1 MSNPLVCI
9 LTAGQG
15 QRMGHLGKVLN
26 KALFP
31 INKEAIISSI
41 ITKFP
46 RETKFVIGLGF
57 LGEQVKKYLSIAHPK
72 TEFIFVEIENYK
84 GEGSGPGHSLLC
96 CESELQNPFYFVS
109 CDTLWANI
117 LPDNPDE
124 NWVGVSGISNEEDSR
139 NYCNMEIEDGIIVSL
154 RDKTKV
160 DPARFKAFIGLCYIK
175 DFSLFFNGLKN
186 KNTVAGEHQ
195 ISNGLIQIIENSE
208 LTAEYIDWTD
218 VGSEENYKEVLS
230 LYENYDFSKSD
241 EVLYLSKNQV
251 IKMFVDEDI
260 VNKRVLKAEINPDVF
275 PKITHHIGQFY
286 AYDFQKGQTLYEFNN
301 QELFKRLLDWLKRDL
316 WNYTKTE
323 ISSEEMR
330 NLCKNFYFN
339 KTMHRIKKYEKKYEY
354 TDTDSQINGLKIP
367 NNKEL
372 FSSINWESLY
382 DGVPSFMHGD
392 LQFDNILYDSSSD
405 KFTLLDW
412 RQDFSGEVEFGD
424 LYYDLAKLNGGLFLN
439 YDLIKLNLLDYQ
451 ETQNDIFFDFAQRY
465 NTTAYKLIL
474 DSFILDNGYDL
485 DKVNLLTSLI
495 YLNMSPLH
503 HFPFDKMLFSL
514 GRYML
519 FNEIRK

>member
-1 MSNPLVCI
+1 
-9 LTAGQG
+9 
-15 QRMGHLGKVLN
+15 
-26 KALFP
+26 
-31 INKEAIISSI
+31 
-41 ITKFP
+41 
-46 RETKFVIGLGF
+46 
-57 LGEQVKKYLSIAHPK
+57 
-72 TEFIFVEIENYK
+72 
-84 GEGSGPGHSLLC
+84 
-96 CESELQNPFYFVS
+96 
-109 CDTLWANI
+109 
-117 LPDNPDE
+117 
-124 NWVGVSGISNEEDSR
+124 
-139 NYCNMEIEDGIIVSL
+139 
-154 RDKTKV
+154 
-160 DPARFKAFIGLCYIK
+160 
-175 DFSLFFNGLKN
+175 
-186 KNTVAGEHQ
+186 
-195 ISNGLIQIIENSE
+195 
-208 LTAEYIDWTD
+208 
-218 VGSEENYKEVLS
+218 VLS